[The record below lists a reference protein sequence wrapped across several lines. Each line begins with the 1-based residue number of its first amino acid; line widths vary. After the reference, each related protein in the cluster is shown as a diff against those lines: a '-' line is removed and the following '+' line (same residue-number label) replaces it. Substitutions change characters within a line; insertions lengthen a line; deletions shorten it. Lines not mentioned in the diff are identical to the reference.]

1 MPNSDLLKDKR
12 PLNKF
17 SASIRTGAAFA
28 VGAMAISAC
37 SSDKLAVTN
46 PNFPT
51 VEAASGDPQA
61 LQLFATGLLRQNRNS
76 RGGFITSTGRFGREL
91 YVYSPQE
98 GRNTSAYLI
107 GLSGQNKLD
116 PSGFAVENWAGP
128 YGNLR
133 DIFNFKNSVNSS
145 TQLSAT
151 QKSAALGFAKTM
163 EAMELLTVISTRD
176 TIGLVIDQNANASI
190 LAPFVN
196 RDSAYKYIIAT
207 FNSAATD
214 LAAGGASFPF
224 TLHAG
229 YANFNTPATYLTF
242 NKAMLARAEA
252 YYATSGGG
260 TAAWTRSL
268 AAINASFINTA
279 ATTKAQFDVGVYHVY
294 SAATGDNINPLSVSN
309 NTDLYAHSSF
319 TTDAPK
325 KADGVTLDDR
335 YTSKIGTRPARS
347 GPQGLGIESTTG
359 FNIYPT
365 TTNSI
370 PIIRNE
376 ELLLLKAEGLL
387 ATGDK
392 AGAIAII
399 NQIRV
404 NSGGLAPSTL
414 TAASP
419 DATILTE
426 LLLQKR
432 YSLMLEGHR
441 WIDMRRYGR
450 LDQLPIDITSGT
462 NKHFVA
468 KVQPLPTAEC
478 LSRVGQTGNL
488 AGPGCS

>member
-1 MPNSDLLKDKR
+1 MTNIDLLKDTR
-12 PLNKF
+12 PLNTF
-17 SASIRTGAAFA
+17 SAKTRAATVIA
-28 VGAMAISAC
+28 AGCMALAAC
-37 SSDKLAVTN
+37 SADSLQVSN
-46 PNFPT
+46 PNTPT
-51 VEAASGDPQA
+51 VAAASGDPQA
-61 LQLFATGLLRQNRNS
+61 IQLFATGLLRQNRNS

-91 YVYSPQE
+91 YIYSPQE

-107 GLSGQNKLD
+107 GISGQNKID
-116 PSGFAVENWAGP
+116 PSGFAVENWGGP

-133 DIFNFKNSVNSS
+133 DIFNFKASIAGSS
-145 TQLSAT
+145 ALSAA
-151 QKSAALGFAKTM
+151 QKSAAQGFAKTL

-176 TIGLVIDQNANASI
+176 TLGLVIDQNKDATV
-190 LAPFVN
+190 LAPFVS
-196 RDSAYKYIIAT
+196 RDSAYRYITAQL
-207 FNSAATD
+207 NSAAAD
-214 LAAGGASFPF
+214 LAAGGAAFPF

-229 YANFNTPATYLTF
+229 YAGFNTPATYLQF
-242 NKAMLARAEA
+242 NKAILARAEA

-260 TAAWTRSL
+260 AAAWARSL
-268 AAINASFINTA
+268 AAINASFINTS
-279 ATTKAQFDVGVYHVY
+279 ATTKAQMDVGVYQVY
-294 SAATGDNINPLSVSN
+294 SPATGDNINPLSITN
-309 NTDLYAHSSF
+309 NTDLYAHGSF
-319 TTDAPK
+319 TTDAPR

-335 YTSKIGTRPARS
+335 YTSKIGARPARS
-347 GPQGLGIESTTG
+347 GPQGLGIASTTG
-359 FNIYPT
+359 FQIYPT
-365 TTNSI
+365 TSNSI

-392 AGAIAII
+392 AGALAII
-399 NQIRV
+399 NQIRI
-404 NSGGLAPSTL
+404 NSGGLAASPL

-419 DATILTE
+419 DASILTE

-441 WIDMRRYGR
+441 WIDMRRYNR

-488 AGPGCS
+488 AGPGCL